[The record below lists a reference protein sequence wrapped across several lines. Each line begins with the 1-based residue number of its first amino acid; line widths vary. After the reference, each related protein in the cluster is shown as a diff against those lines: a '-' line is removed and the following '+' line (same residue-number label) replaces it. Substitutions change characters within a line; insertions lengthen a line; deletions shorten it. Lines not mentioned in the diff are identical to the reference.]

1 MGGGSLMWRKVL
13 RDRRLR
19 VLLVGQVL
27 NMFGNTAL
35 VIALGIWVLEL
46 TGSSGAAGV
55 IFFLIAVPTLCAP
68 FIGLLVDRFPRREVL
83 IWADLG
89 ACVLVSLLVF
99 WPSVWLIYVVAL
111 GYGVSAQVYRAARG
125 GLVHSMVTEDELGDV
140 NSVFGA
146 LNQALRIVGPLA
158 GAGVFAAFGGS
169 AVAALDAVTYL
180 ASIVSLLVL
189 RGVPDLTRTP
199 DREPVVPALLAGVRH
214 ILATPALRQMVIAGA
229 VAFTGAGML
238 NVAVFDLVT
247 TGLGRPPEFLG
258 VLGSVQ
264 GAGAVLGAL
273 VVGGLMRRR
282 GEFVTAAAGFLLNG
296 AGLGLAATATLPGV
310 CAGAVLIGLGLPMI
324 LVAAVTLVQR
334 RTPNEVQGRAI
345 AASEAMV
352 DLPYAVAIGVATV
365 VISAVGY
372 FAIYVVQ
379 AAVFLA
385 VGLVVLRIRD
395 QARQTA

>member
-1 MGGGSLMWRKVL
+1 MGGGSVKVL

-19 VLLVGQVL
+19 ILFAGQVL

-55 IFFLIAVPTLCAP
+55 IFFLIALPTLGAP
-68 FIGLLVDRFPRREVL
+68 FIGLLVDRFPRRRVL

-89 ACVLVSLLVF
+89 ACLLVGLLVF
-99 WPSVWLIYVVAL
+99 WPSVWLIYVVTF

-125 GLVHSMVTEDELGDV
+125 GLVHSMVREEDLGDV

-146 LNQALRIVGPLA
+146 LSQALRIVGPLA
-158 GAGVFAAFGGS
+158 GAGVFAVFGGQ

-180 ASIVSLLVL
+180 ASIVSLLLL
-189 RGVPDLTRTP
+189 RGVPDLVEP
-199 DREPVVPALLAGVRH
+199 SGREPIVPALLAGVRH
-214 ILATPALRQMVIAGA
+214 IVATPALRHMVIAGA
-229 VAFTGAGML
+229 VAFGGAGMI
-238 NVAVFDLVT
+238 NVAMFDLVT
-247 TGLGRPPEFLG
+247 VGLGRAPEFLG

-273 VVGGLMRRR
+273 VVGRMLRQR

-296 AGLGLAATATLPGV
+296 AGLGLAATSTLAGV

-334 RTPNEVQGRAI
+334 RTPNELQGRAI
-345 AASEAMV
+345 AASEAMT
-352 DLPYAVAIGVATV
+352 DLPYTVAIGVATV
-365 VISAVGY
+365 VISTVGY
-372 FAIYVVQ
+372 LALYVVQ
-379 AAVFLA
+379 AMVFLA
-385 VGLVVLRIRD
+385 VGLAVLRVRD